1 MAKKTEKKEPKK
13 TKKVE
18 SPTSLM
24 VRLCETQQMW
34 LVHDSVDI
42 EVSEYPELEGMTEEE
57 MQDYIKQN
65 AWSMAAPSSCDWADS
80 LGDALEQQDI
90 IRDKETDRSSE
101 VYFD

>member
-1 MAKKTEKKEPKK
+1 MAKKTTTKEPKK
-13 TKKVE
+13 VKKVE
-18 SPTSLM
+18 APTSLM
-24 VRLCETQQMW
+24 VRLCESQQMW

-57 MQDYIKQN
+57 MKDYIKEN
-65 AWSMAAPSSCDWADS
+65 AWSMAAPSSCEWADS
-80 LGDALEQQDI
+80 LGDAMEQQDI